1 MIGGD
6 WSMRSVQVS
15 FTKIFE
21 VRLEMA
27 QGEIYIFKKITKFNN
42 PMFPQKFLLC
52 LQNSFLEDLWLIA
65 LHSSAKWGIDQK
77 KSMTEAAIQISHFSW
92 KRNKFLEQY

>member
-1 MIGGD
+1 
-6 WSMRSVQVS
+6 
-15 FTKIFE
+15 
-21 VRLEMA
+21 MA